1 MREELN
7 ESACAMAAVPI
18 GPILLSLPNR
28 DEERSNVVRVEF
40 DKSACEMAVAPVGP
54 IPLPDIFNVVR
65 VELNKSACAMAV
77 ALVSPI
83 LLRDIFNVMRDES
96 LRARRLRARLNWIVC
111 RIVCSISLPFRY
123 NVVKV

>member
-28 DEERSNVVRVEF
+28 DEERS
-40 DKSACEMAVAPVGP
+40 
-54 IPLPDIFNVVR
+54 NVVR